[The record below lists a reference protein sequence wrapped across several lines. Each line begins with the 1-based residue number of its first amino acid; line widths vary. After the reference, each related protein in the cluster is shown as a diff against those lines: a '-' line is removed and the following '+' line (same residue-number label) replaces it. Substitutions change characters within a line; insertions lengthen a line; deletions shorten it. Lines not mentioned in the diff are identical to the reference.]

1 MSIADRRERE
11 KFERRRLIMDAAKRL
26 FIAKGFSATTMEE
39 IAKEVELSPSTL
51 YLYFKNKEELYG
63 SLSVRDL
70 GYQLKRLEQID
81 ESDELN
87 PEQRLQALK
96 DVLLSI
102 YEFDPLLLLKVCNF
116 QTSLLFKQLSEDLA
130 IEIQRFSRRALR
142 TIARIFKHGIGQ
154 GRFRDINPIAI
165 ADIVWSVFSGM
176 VIWEESKTA
185 LDPDKRYMRETLD
198 LAFEIITRGVKKS
211 ASDSYDEEA

>member
-1 MSIADRRERE
+1 MGIADRKERE
-11 KFERRRLIMDAAKRL
+11 KRERRRLIMDAAKKL
-26 FIAKGFSATTMEE
+26 FSSKGFGATTMEE

-70 GYQLKRLEQID
+70 AYLLQKLEQID
-81 ESDELN
+81 ESDEED
-87 PEQRLQALK
+87 PEKRLEALK
-96 DVLLSI
+96 EALGSI
-102 YEFDPLLLLKVCNF
+102 YEFDPNLLLKVFNF
-116 QTSLLFKQLSEDLA
+116 QTSKLFKELSEDLA

-142 TIARIFKHGIGQ
+142 TIARIFEYGIRQ
-154 GRFRDINPIAI
+154 GRFRDINPIAV

-176 VIWEESKTA
+176 VMWEESKTA

-198 LAFEIITRGVKKS
+198 LAFEIITRGVKGT
-211 ASDSYDEEA
+211 